1 MSVSTKELFTAFFK
15 GLAFAK
21 GLNFGEKNRGMA
33 EDRWI
38 TIHPFG
44 NMKQGEADAGE
55 GKRYYQRIF
64 INDETDE
71 IEGGLGGK
79 LNGTKI
85 SDMGENLRALRED
98 KPLKMSDGQ
107 SGKTEKKEPRKP
119 EQIKGNSDTE
129 KKNQE
134 FLDKAEKD
142 LLPTAQYKYASEK
155 FISENKDTA
164 KEYLDKYSDD
174 KNISDYIKK
183 SYRQDIISGGDG
195 YFDQVVENLKD
206 IDNYPN
212 RKAKYEEEKAQIID
226 KLTDYENKLNAID
239 LKDRRK
245 TKYLNDIKN
254 IKNDLD
260 GAYRS
265 FDVPLCPANIDTYED
280 RIQAVKDFQLSKIY
294 RLADKYIRENE
305 YMNYKISEEDQ
316 KASEELAK
324 RREQRVEGMR
334 ERADKK
340 KEEGAERYERGAKVF
355 DFEQGGIPLGQPNIN
370 GRLTSTINKAHNDM
384 DKGYEKYKEGE
395 ALERRAKGAEQAL
408 NNMRSDDPA
417 IIPKLQ
423 EAIRNT
429 DNSAERQRLRDRL
442 DTAIRTLER
451 NKSGGGLNKSTSLY
465 DVEEN
470 VTDGRIRFKFDG
482 KPRQEII
489 DIMKSRGFRW
499 SPSNKAWQRQNTPNG
514 VWSAK
519 KVMEELKQ
527 FE

>member
-21 GLNFGEKNRGMA
+21 GLNFGDKNRGMA

-44 NMKQGEADAGE
+44 NMKQGEADTGE
-55 GKRYYQRIF
+55 GKRYFQRIF

-85 SDMGENLRALRED
+85 SDMGENLRALRDD

-107 SGKTEKKEPRKP
+107 SGKTEKKEEKKP
-119 EQIKGNSDTE
+119 EQVKANSEAE

-245 TKYLNDIKN
+245 TKYLNDIKS
-254 IKNDLD
+254 IKENLD
-260 GAYRS
+260 GAYRN

-280 RIQAVKDFQLSKIY
+280 RIKAVKDFELSKIY
-294 RLADKYIRENE
+294 RLADKYLRENE
-305 YMNYKISEEDQ
+305 YLNYKVSEQDLKSSEQ
-316 KASEELAK
+316 KQKE
-324 RREQRVEGMR
+324 REARVDRMF

-370 GRLTSTINKAHNDM
+370 GRLDSTLKRAYRDM

-395 ALERRAKGAEQAL
+395 ALESRAKGAEKTL
-408 NNMRSDDPA
+408 SNMRLDDPA

-423 EAIRNT
+423 EAVK
-429 DNSAERQRLRDRL
+429 NSASSAQRQYYRDKLDEAIKIRER
-442 DTAIRTLER
+442 A
-451 NKSGGGLNKSTSLY
+451 NSGGLSKETKLY
-465 DVEEN
+465 TLREDFN
-470 VTDGRIRFKFDG
+470 DGRIRFKFDG

>member
-44 NMKQGEADAGE
+44 NMKQGEADTGE
-55 GKRYYQRIF
+55 GKRYFQRIF

-85 SDMGENLRALRED
+85 SDMGENLKALRDD

-107 SGKTEKKEPRKP
+107 SSKTEKKEPRKP
-119 EQIKGNSDTE
+119 EQVKANSEAE

-142 LLPTAQYKYASEK
+142 LLPTAKWKHASEE
-155 FISENKDTA
+155 FISENKALA
-164 KEYLDKYSDD
+164 KEYLDKYRDD
-174 KNISDYIKK
+174 KNISEYVKK
-183 SYRQDIISGGDG
+183 SYMQDIISGNDG
-195 YFDQVVENLKD
+195 YFAQVVDNLKD

-254 IKNDLD
+254 IKENLD
-260 GAYRS
+260 GAYRN

-280 RIQAVKDFQLSKIY
+280 RIKAVKDFELSKIY
-294 RLADKYIRENE
+294 RLADKYLRENE
-305 YMNYKISEEDQ
+305 YLNYKVSEQDLKSSEQ
-316 KASEELAK
+316 KQKE
-324 RREQRVEGMR
+324 REARVDRMF

-340 KEEGAERYERGAKVF
+340 KEEGAERSERGAKVF
-355 DFEQGGIPLGQPNIN
+355 DFEHGGIPLGQPNIN
-370 GRLTSTINKAHNDM
+370 GRLDSTLKRAYRDM

-395 ALERRAKGAEQAL
+395 ALESRAKGAEKTL
-408 NNMRSDDPA
+408 SNMRLDDPA

-423 EAIRNT
+423 EAVK
-429 DNSAERQRLRDRL
+429 NSASSAQRQYYRDKLDEAIKIRER
-442 DTAIRTLER
+442 A
-451 NKSGGGLNKSTSLY
+451 NSGGLSKETKLY
-465 DVEEN
+465 TLREDFN
-470 VTDGRIRFKFDG
+470 DGRIRFEFDG
-482 KPRQEII
+482 KPRQEVI
-489 DIMKSRGFRW
+489 DIMKSRGFKW

-519 KVMEELKQ
+519 KVIEELKQ
-527 FE
+527 YE

>member
-44 NMKQGEADAGE
+44 NMKQGEADTGE
-55 GKRYYQRIF
+55 GKRYFQRIF

-85 SDMGENLRALRED
+85 FDMGENLRALRED

-107 SGKTEKKEPRKP
+107 SSKTEKKEPRKP
-119 EQIKGNSDTE
+119 EQIKANSDAE

-142 LLPTAQYKYASEK
+142 LLPTAQYKHASEK
-155 FISENKDTA
+155 FVSENKDTA

-195 YFDQVVENLKD
+195 YFEQVVENLKD

-280 RIQAVKDFQLSKIY
+280 RIKAVKDFQLSKIY
-294 RLADKYIRENE
+294 RLADKYLRENE
-305 YMNYKISEEDQ
+305 YLNYKVSEQDLKSFEQ
-316 KASEELAK
+316 KQKE
-324 RREQRVEGMR
+324 REARVDRMF

-370 GRLTSTINKAHNDM
+370 GRLDSTLKRAYRDM

-395 ALERRAKGAEQAL
+395 ALESRAKGAEQAL

-429 DNSAERQRLRDRL
+429 DNSAERQRLRERL

>member
-21 GLNFGEKNRGMA
+21 GLNFGDKNKGMA

-44 NMKQGEADAGE
+44 NMKQGEADTGE
-55 GKRYYQRIF
+55 GKRYFQRIF

-85 SDMGENLRALRED
+85 FDMGENLRALRED

-107 SGKTEKKEPRKP
+107 SSKTEKKEPRKP
-119 EQIKGNSDTE
+119 EQIKANSDAE

-142 LLPTAQYKYASEK
+142 LLPTAQYKHASEK
-155 FISENKDTA
+155 FVSENKDTA

-195 YFDQVVENLKD
+195 YFEQVVENLKD

-280 RIQAVKDFQLSKIY
+280 RIKAVKDFQLSKIY
-294 RLADKYIRENE
+294 RLADKYLRENE
-305 YMNYKISEEDQ
+305 YLNYKVSEQDLKSSEQ
-316 KASEELAK
+316 KQKE
-324 RREQRVEGMR
+324 REARVDRMF

-370 GRLTSTINKAHNDM
+370 GRLDSTLKRAYRDM

-395 ALERRAKGAEQAL
+395 ALESRAKGAEQAL

-429 DNSAERQRLRDRL
+429 DNSAERQRLRERL

>member
-1 MSVSTKELFTAFFK
+1 MGSSFKDLMLAYFK
-15 GLAFAK
+15 GIACARGEIAGENEGK
-21 GLNFGEKNRGMA
+21 NGLA

-38 TIHPFG
+38 TIHPWG
-44 NMKQGEADAGE
+44 MSQAEGDTGE
-55 GKRYYQRIF
+55 GKGYYRRIF
-64 INDETDE
+64 IDDETGE
-71 IEGGLGGK
+71 IEKGLGAGTNIK
-79 LNGTKI
+79 DLSKTLKAKKNGEEA
-85 SDMGENLRALRED
+85 ENTSKQPKVA
-98 KPLKMSDGQ
+98 
-107 SGKTEKKEPRKP
+107 EPKKP
-119 EQIKGNSDTE
+119 EQVKANSEVE
-129 KKNQE
+129 KKNLD

-183 SYRQDIISGGDG
+183 SYRQDIISGGAG

-212 RKAKYEEEKAQIID
+212 RKSKYEEEKAQIID

-245 TKYLNDIKN
+245 SKYLNDIKN
-254 IKNDLD
+254 IKNDLE

-280 RIQAVKDFQLSKIY
+280 RIKAVKDFQLSKMY

-324 RREQRVEGMR
+324 RREERVEGMK

-340 KEEGAERYERGAKVF
+340 KEEGAARYERGAKVF
-355 DFEQGGIPLGQPNIN
+355 DFEQGGIPLGQPNIK

-408 NNMRSDDPA
+408 SNMRSDDPA

-429 DNSAERQRLRDRL
+429 TDSAERQRLRDRL
-442 DTAIRTLER
+442 DTAIRTVER
-451 NKSGGGLNKSTSLY
+451 NKSGGGLNKSTKLY
-465 DVEEN
+465 DLEEN
-470 VTDGRIRFKFDG
+470 VTDGRIRFRFDG
-482 KPRQEII
+482 KPRQEVI
-489 DIMKSRGFRW
+489 DIMKSRGFKW

-514 VWSAK
+514 VYSAK
-519 KVMEELKQ
+519 KVIEELKQ
-527 FE
+527 YE

>member
-1 MSVSTKELFTAFFK
+1 MNRNTPEDLVREL
-15 GLAFAK
+15 LQS
-21 GLNFGEKNRGMA
+21 NRNLTQDA
-33 EDRWI
+33 DDDSIRWI

-44 NMKQGEADAGE
+44 MTQEEADTGE
-55 GKRYYQRIF
+55 GKRYYQRIPVDKESGT
-64 INDETDE
+64 IV
-71 IEGGLGGK
+71 GGLGNK
-79 LNGTKI
+79 LNGTNIKDL
-85 SDMGENLRALRED
+85 SENLKNVKED
-98 KPLKMSDGQ
+98 KPLKMSDGE
-107 SGKTEKKEPRKP
+107 GGNIEKKEEKKP
-119 EQIKGNSDTE
+119 EQVKANSEAE
-129 KKNQE
+129 KKNRE

-183 SYRQDIISGGDG
+183 SYRQDIISGGSG

-206 IDNYPN
+206 IKNYPD
-212 RKAKYEEEKAQIID
+212 RKAKYESEKKEITD

-254 IKNDLD
+254 IKENLE
-260 GAYRS
+260 GAYRN

-280 RIQAVKDFQLSKIY
+280 RIKAVKDFELSKIY
-294 RLADKYIRENE
+294 RLADKYLRENE
-305 YMNYKISEEDQ
+305 YLNYKVSEQDLKSSEQ
-316 KASEELAK
+316 KQKE
-324 RREQRVEGMR
+324 RESRVDSMF

-355 DFEQGGIPLGQPNIN
+355 DFEHGGIPLGQPNIN
-370 GRLTSTINKAHNDM
+370 GRLDSTLKRAYRDM

-395 ALERRAKGAEQAL
+395 ALESRAKGAEKAL
-408 NNMRSDDPA
+408 SNMRLDDPA

-423 EAIRNT
+423 EAVK
-429 DNSAERQRLRDRL
+429 NSASSAQRQYYRDKL
-442 DTAIRTLER
+442 DEAIRIRER
-451 NKSGGGLNKSTSLY
+451 ANSGGLSKETKLY
-465 DVEEN
+465 TLREDFN
-470 VTDGRIRFKFDG
+470 DGRIRFEFDG

-489 DIMKSRGFRW
+489 DIMKSRGFKW

-514 VWSAK
+514 VYSAK
-519 KVMEELKQ
+519 KVIEELAQ
-527 FE
+527 YEND

>member
-1 MSVSTKELFTAFFK
+1 
-15 GLAFAK
+15 
-21 GLNFGEKNRGMA
+21 
-33 EDRWI
+33 
-38 TIHPFG
+38 
-44 NMKQGEADAGE
+44 
-55 GKRYYQRIF
+55 
-64 INDETDE
+64 
-71 IEGGLGGK
+71 
-79 LNGTKI
+79 
-85 SDMGENLRALRED
+85 
-98 KPLKMSDGQ
+98 
-107 SGKTEKKEPRKP
+107 
-119 EQIKGNSDTE
+119 
-129 KKNQE
+129 
-134 FLDKAEKD
+134 
-142 LLPTAQYKYASEK
+142 
-155 FISENKDTA
+155 
-164 KEYLDKYSDD
+164 
-174 KNISDYIKK
+174 
-183 SYRQDIISGGDG
+183 
-195 YFDQVVENLKD
+195 
-206 IDNYPN
+206 
-212 RKAKYEEEKAQIID
+212 
-226 KLTDYENKLNAID
+226 
-239 LKDRRK
+239 
-245 TKYLNDIKN
+245 
-254 IKNDLD
+254 
-260 GAYRS
+260 
-265 FDVPLCPANIDTYED
+265 
-280 RIQAVKDFQLSKIY
+280 
-294 RLADKYIRENE
+294 
-305 YMNYKISEEDQ
+305 MNYKISEEDQ

-370 GRLTSTINKAHNDM
+370 GRLDSTLKRAYRDM

-395 ALERRAKGAEQAL
+395 ALESRAKGAEQAL

-429 DNSAERQRLRDRL
+429 DNSAERQRLRERL